1 MVLPRSDA
9 YDFLLY
15 CQRNPKP
22 CPLID
27 VTDASDPRPRL
38 AAPDADIRT
47 DLPRYSVYRNGS
59 REEDVTSITEL
70 WTEEGVAFLIGS
82 SLTFDEALERAGVP
96 KSVEV
101 WLLNTTVPTIPA
113 GKFSGSLIVTMRWM
127 TPEQAVIASQLTG
140 RYPSNHGAPVHLRN
154 PAEIGADLARPVYGA
169 PVTEI
174 PNDVMPVFW
183 ACGVTPHQVALEAKP
198 DLMITHAPGH
208 AFITDLL
215 ADRICI
221 P

>member
-1 MVLPRSDA
+1 MERVKAL
-9 YDFLLY
+9 
-15 CQRNPKP
+15 
-22 CPLID
+22 
-27 VTDASDPRPRL
+27 
-38 AAPDADIRT
+38 
-47 DLPRYSVYRNGS
+47 
-59 REEDVTSITEL
+59 
-70 WTEEGVAFLIGS
+70 VA
-82 SLTFDEALERAGVP
+82 
-96 KSVEV
+96 
-101 WLLNTTVPTIPA
+101 
-113 GKFSGSLIVTMRWM
+113 
-127 TPEQAVIASQLTG
+127 PEQAVIASQLTG

>member
-1 MVLPRSDA
+1 MTPAQEAWLAMRRGDWTGRPFMKCPGTSRVTWWCCHDPMPMI
-9 YDFLLY
+9 FLLY

-70 WTEEGVAFLIGS
+70 WTEESVAFLIGS

-127 TPEQAVIASQLTG
+127 TRGLTQLG
-140 RYPSNHGAPVHLRN
+140 
-154 PAEIGADLARPVYGA
+154 
-169 PVTEI
+169 
-174 PNDVMPVFW
+174 
-183 ACGVTPHQVALEAKP
+183 
-198 DLMITHAPGH
+198 
-208 AFITDLL
+208 
-215 ADRICI
+215 
-221 P
+221 